1 MEIWP
6 ELVQEFAGPVLVLGL
21 DCSKEENKAL
31 CKGSLKVKR
40 YPTIK
45 YFSYGT

>member
-21 DCSKEENKAL
+21 DCSKEEN
-31 CKGSLKVKR
+31 
-40 YPTIK
+40 
-45 YFSYGT
+45 